1 MKTVVLYASVHHG
14 NTKKIVDAIQ
24 KETLCDIIDAT
35 KYNGEDLSIY
45 DRVIIASG
53 VYFAALHNSISLILK
68 DGRIKQNDVRLIL
81 TSGSNSKKYI
91 KKISDFYRVYGVVFK
106 STYICKGYDTY
117 GPFKLI
123 GGIAKNHPNNDEIQ
137 RAVQSV
143 L

>member
-24 KETLCDIIDAT
+24 KETLCDVIDAT

-45 DRVIIASG
+45 DKVIIASG
-53 VYFAALHNSISLILK
+53 VYFASLHNSISLILK
-68 DGRIKQNDVRLIL
+68 DGRIKRNDVRLIL
-81 TSGSNSKKYI
+81 TSGSKSKKY
-91 KKISDFYRVYGVVFK
+91 KKISDFYRAYGVEFK

-117 GPFKLI
+117 GFFKLI

>member
-1 MKTVVLYASVHHG
+1 MS
-14 NTKKIVDAIQ
+14 IVYRT
-24 KETLCDIIDAT
+24 E
-35 KYNGEDLSIY
+35 
-45 DRVIIASG
+45 
-53 VYFAALHNSISLILK
+53 
-68 DGRIKQNDVRLIL
+68 
-81 TSGSNSKKYI
+81 
-91 KKISDFYRVYGVVFK
+91 KISDFYRAYGVEFK